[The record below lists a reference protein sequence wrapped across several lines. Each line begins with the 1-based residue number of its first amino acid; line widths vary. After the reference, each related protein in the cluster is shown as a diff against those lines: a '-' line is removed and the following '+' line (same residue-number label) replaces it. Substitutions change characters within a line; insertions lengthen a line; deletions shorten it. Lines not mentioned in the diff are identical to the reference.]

1 MKNGKLN
8 KVEQIMEDYRNAIKT
23 IDSQYK
29 NIEENN
35 NEYETSVKELDEKIA
50 YEKNFIEKL
59 KDGKHEEDLKLIN
72 RAKERLEKAL
82 TEKQDIEKN
91 YAEEKKKTNN
101 IEEIKKSKVVL
112 PSGREVTRAEK
123 DEIDKNHLKDEAR
136 RALTQESKRI
146 SKELEEKN
154 KKLLANRAARA
165 EFKYEYEKDKDGK
178 STGKIINADALVQN
192 HKDFEK
198 ITEEM
203 AELGKEQ
210 ESCTK
215 YLEEFRQMDN
225 KKMEKFAKTWNEA
238 TRDDKKQE
246 NSKSTPSDQTQG
258 TTTPINPTQGTT
270 TPSNPIQGTT
280 TPSNPTQGTTM
291 PSNPTQGTT
300 TPSNP
305 TQGTTTLND
314 PTQGTTIPNK
324 QKIKIVIG
332 RRLNIETDKYTIGI
346 GKTGKLIKQD
356 KEDISAKLQKILKG
370 KSIEELKYREEIAE
384 TIDPILL
391 EGIIELKNKNMIT
404 EMQMNEM
411 LPKLAGNDA
420 KKEDLDFE
428 IVYDM
433 KDLSK
438 GAFLP
443 WNRKTRDQIA
453 KIAEENREKGI
464 AEFKDGKEY
473 EPNPIK
479 RMLESV
485 KQRRL
490 GKGEEREIMD
500 AEFKEVNDKNTKKKS
515 RLMNPFKN
523 RIKED
528 AKTKSVYE
536 QLRDDSFKGENL
548 KEVIKRA
555 KEAAINGK
563 ITKTQLVGIINN
575 AKATKEREESV
586 QNELG
591 ENVSEIMEEE
601 SK

>member
-258 TTTPINPTQGTT
+258 TT
-270 TPSNPIQGTT
+270 
-280 TPSNPTQGTTM
+280 
-291 PSNPTQGTT
+291 
-300 TPSNP
+300 
-305 TQGTTTLND
+305 
-314 PTQGTTIPNK
+314 IPNK

-548 KEVIKRA
+548 NEVIKRA